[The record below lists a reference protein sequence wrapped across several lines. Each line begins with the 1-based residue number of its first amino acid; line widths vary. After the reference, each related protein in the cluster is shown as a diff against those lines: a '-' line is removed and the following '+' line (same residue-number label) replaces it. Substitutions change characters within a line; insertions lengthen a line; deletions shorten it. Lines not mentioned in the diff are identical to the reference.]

1 MLGAVLVL
9 RIALPYALR
18 PIIASQ
24 ASKAINA
31 RVDIGDVDLALYR
44 AGIALNDVTVRPAG
58 WSPEHDNGD
67 PPLIAWKRF
76 EVAVRWLPLFRKII
90 QLREVVLE
98 SPRVA
103 VDRLQDGGFNLMG
116 LVPASSTEPATPPAP
131 AKDAAQPAPAKP
143 GWGLGVDRVVLSDGG
158 VRFRDLTMASVEPV
172 DLSLGSFEVK
182 DIALRPGVYGEPAHV
197 YLRAGVDQGR
207 FVLDAKLMPHDD
219 GGFGVTSHLKARR
232 LPLRRTRVYVPKVGW
247 SDLEGEFGGVLDYT
261 LETGGRNDV
270 RGQVTIDG
278 LIVNVPILNGPGLA
292 WKRLAVRVDPIDLA
306 GHRAVVRVV
315 DLEGSYLVARAR
327 GGVLPAVNRR
337 GGHRP
342 ALGELRRNRCA
353 VPRTGTREYR
363 SRRSRRRRRM
373 RNPLR
378 RRRRRLRP
386 RPPPRR
392 ARPGSGPS
400 A

>member
-1 MLGAVLVL
+1 M
-9 RIALPYALR
+9 
-18 PIIASQ
+18 
-24 ASKAINA
+24 
-31 RVDIGDVDLALYR
+31 
-44 AGIALNDVTVRPAG
+44 
-58 WSPEHDNGD
+58 
-67 PPLIAWKRF
+67 
-76 EVAVRWLPLFRKII
+76 AVRWLPLFRKII

-131 AKDAAQPAPAKP
+131 AKDAAHPAPAKP
-143 GWGLGVDRVVLSDGG
+143 GWGFGVDRVVLSDGG

-172 DLSLGSFEVK
+172 ELSLGSFEVK

-278 LIVNVPILNGPGLA
+278 LTVKGSVPRRPRTGLEATRGAHRSRRPRRAPRRGARRRPGGILSGREGP
-292 WKRLAVRVDPIDLA
+292 RRI
-306 GHRAVVRVV
+306 R
-315 DLEGSYLVARAR
+315 
-327 GGVLPAVNRR
+327 PAVHRS
-337 GGHRP
+337 GGHRQ
-342 ALGELRRNRCA
+342 ARGELRRNRPA
-353 VPRTGTREYR
+353 
-363 SRRSRRRRRM
+363 
-373 RNPLR
+373 
-378 RRRRRLRP
+378 
-386 RPPPRR
+386 
-392 ARPGSGPS
+392 
-400 A
+400 